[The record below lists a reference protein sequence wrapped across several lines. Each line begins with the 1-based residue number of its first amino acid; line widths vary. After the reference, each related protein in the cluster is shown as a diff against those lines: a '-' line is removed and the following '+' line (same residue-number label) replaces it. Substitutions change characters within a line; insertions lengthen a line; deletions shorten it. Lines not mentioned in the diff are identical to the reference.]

1 MNLDEAREF
10 VRANHNAVLAT
21 RRRDGAP
28 QLSPVAVG
36 VDAEGRVVVST
47 RETAVKVKNVGRDPH
62 VTLCV
67 LNDGFYGR
75 WVQID
80 GAAEIVTLPEAME
93 LLVEYYRSLR
103 GEHPDWDEYRAAME
117 RERRVVLRITIDR
130 AGPDVSG

>member
-1 MNLDEAREF
+1 MDLDEAREF

-28 QLSPVAVG
+28 QLSPVAVD

-47 RETAVKVKNVGRDPH
+47 RETAVKVTNVARDQH
-62 VTLCV
+62 VSLCV

-80 GAAEIVTLPEAME
+80 GTAEIVTLPEAME

-130 AGPDVSG
+130 AGPDVSD